1 MIAGY
6 LHVRWMKKNPPEQKI
21 FKSSDKIPFLCIWNL
36 SLITIANIVFFKQK
50 AFELITLFA
59 ILQNTQKRDSM
70 TTSKTIQ
77 TGTPTFNGSLL
88 HRTIFSGIALFVFFT
103 FTGISG
109 ENTDRTFDYILVF
122 DGSALIMEDHQTTIS
137 MGEVRM
143 GAICQ
148 RTIQVK
154 NTSDVPLWIT
164 NVRGS
169 CGLSVPTW
177 PRTQLQPGSVGA
189 ITVRYDSSRPGEI
202 NRSLT
207 IVANTE
213 NASTIFKVTGMILK
227 PATSP

>member
-6 LHVRWMKKNPPEQKI
+6 LHVRWLKNNPPDQKI
-21 FKSSDKIPFLCIWNL
+21 FKSSDKIPFLCSWIF

-50 AFELITLFA
+50 AFELIMLFT
-59 ILQNTQKRDSM
+59 ILRNKQKRYSM
-70 TTSKTIQ
+70 TISKPNQ
-77 TGTPTFNGSLL
+77 TGSTFLYGSLL
-88 HRTIFSGIALFVFFT
+88 LKTIFSGIALFVLFT

-109 ENTDRTFDYILVF
+109 ENPARAADYILVF
-122 DGSALIMEDHQTTIS
+122 DGSSLTPENQQATIE
-137 MGEVRM
+137 MGEVRQ
-143 GAICQ
+143 GAVCQ

-154 NTSDVPLWIT
+154 NASEVPLWIT

-177 PRTQLQPGSVGA
+177 PRAQLQPGSTGV

-202 NRSLT
+202 NRNLT

-213 NASTIFKVTGMILK
+213 NASTVFKVTGMIIK
-227 PATSP
+227 PEVSP